1 MIKHYSKETIA
12 KLKER
17 FVCCTKRGR
26 NAIWDVEHA
35 IEVSSAVLLDSASS
49 IEGERLHHNWK
60 DQWMAIYSEL
70 CSGLSFIIKSDY
82 IPNNKSLIP
91 IKGSRNQF
99 IENTWRASKIKA
111 TAQKGDVSLFLEFM
125 ERMFPFTREREQVI
139 ATMAMNVI
147 NPEVKIRYALLLRGE
162 QGTGKGTLLDSIWQ
176 PLVGNNYS
184 KVSCQDIANKFNAFM
199 ANSTLVV
206 IDELYSDKKK
216 NADRLK
222 TLITD
227 EKISVEKKGEDRIQV
242 INYSLIVATSNDRVP
257 IYIEA
262 NADRRWTVLNFME
275 HKESQEETK
284 EFIGKKL
291 IPWLEGDGLQLI
303 RNHLEGIDL
312 KKFDFDTAMET
323 ESKSE
328 IAYSDAKEDEK
339 VELDAFLEDECFY
352 AIRLDALRPRFPR
365 LNQPELVDSLRKFG
379 YQKTE
384 NARRMKGGRRCRYWV
399 NPEIIDDSNVLSEPS
414 CGYLL

>member
-1 MIKHYSKETIA
+1 
-12 KLKER
+12 
-17 FVCCTKRGR
+17 
-26 NAIWDVEHA
+26 
-35 IEVSSAVLLDSASS
+35 
-49 IEGERLHHNWK
+49 
-60 DQWMAIYSEL
+60 
-70 CSGLSFIIKSDY
+70 
-82 IPNNKSLIP
+82 
-91 IKGSRNQF
+91 
-99 IENTWRASKIKA
+99 
-111 TAQKGDVSLFLEFM
+111 
-125 ERMFPFTREREQVI
+125 
-139 ATMAMNVI
+139 
-147 NPEVKIRYALLLRGE
+147 
-162 QGTGKGTLLDSIWQ
+162 
-176 PLVGNNYS
+176 
-184 KVSCQDIANKFNAFM
+184 M

-216 NADRLK
+216 NSDRLK

-275 HKESQEETK
+275 HKVSQEETK
-284 EFIGKKL
+284 NFIGKKL
-291 IPWLEGDGLQLI
+291 IPWLEEDGLQLI
-303 RNHLEGIDL
+303 RNHLEVIDL

-328 IAYSDAKEDEK
+328 IAYTDAKEDEK

-384 NARRMKGGRRCRYWV
+384 NARRMKGRRCRYWV

-414 CGYLL
+414 YGNLL